1 MTLPGGNGRGS
12 GEYIYWSVLIRCMA
26 NRIIK
31 VTLPSEAVT
40 KLDEQAKAQG
50 FTARSEFLRQHLLRQ
65 VDRLVRDQQGVDST
79 KDLDLEQVPTWALI
93 EEIYKRVGVRCI
105 DVGVDDRYTLR
116 TAVWKT
122 RKTIKEV
129 KNRGP
134 AKILIV
140 TD

>member
-1 MTLPGGNGRGS
+1 MSRPRRRASRPG
-12 GEYIYWSVLIRCMA
+12 A
-26 NRIIK
+26 NSC
-31 VTLPSEAVT
+31 VSTYS
-40 KLDEQAKAQG
+40 D
-50 FTARSEFLRQHLLRQ
+50 Q
-65 VDRLVRDQQGVDST
+65 VDGLVRDQQGVDSA

-93 EEIYKRVGVRCI
+93 EEVYKRVGVQCI
-105 DVGVDDRYTLR
+105 DVGVEERYTLR

>member
-12 GEYIYWSVLIRCMA
+12 GEYIYWSVLIGCMA

-31 VTLPSEAVT
+31 VALPSEAVT

-65 VDRLVRDQQGVDST
+65 VDGLARDQQGVDLA
-79 KDLDLEQVPTWALI
+79 KDLDLEQVPTCVLVD
-93 EEIYKRVGVRCI
+93 EVFKRVGVRCV
-105 DVGVDDRYTLR
+105 DVGVEERYTLR

-129 KNRGP
+129 KDRGP